1 MMKARILL
9 ISLLFISIGAVAQSV
24 EGDDP
29 VYVLDSVVTTQTAIG
44 KVTPDRIGLITI
56 AKGDKAV
63 LKYGNQAANGVVY
76 IETKPFARKRVNALL
91 SSESPAYDSLL
102 RQYGN
107 DSSFYFVVN
116 GKPIIPTNETG
127 LMTVDRKTFRSV
139 KIISDKEVQDKYQVM
154 DRKAGIIITSS
165 ED

>member
-1 MMKARILL
+1 MNARILL
-9 ISLLFISIGAVAQSV
+9 AALLFVATGAAAQSV

-29 VYVLDSVVTTQTAIG
+29 VYVLDSVVTTQAAIG

-56 AKGDKAV
+56 AKGNKAV
-63 LKYGNQAANGVVY
+63 LKYGSQAANGVVY

-91 SSESPAYDSLL
+91 SSESPAYDSPL

-107 DSSFYFVVN
+107 DSSFYFIVN
-116 GKPIIPTNETG
+116 GKPITPTDETG
-127 LMTVDRKTFRSV
+127 LMTVDKKTFRSV
-139 KIISDKEVQDKYQVM
+139 KIISDKAVQDKYQVM
-154 DRKAGIIITSS
+154 DKKAGIIITSS